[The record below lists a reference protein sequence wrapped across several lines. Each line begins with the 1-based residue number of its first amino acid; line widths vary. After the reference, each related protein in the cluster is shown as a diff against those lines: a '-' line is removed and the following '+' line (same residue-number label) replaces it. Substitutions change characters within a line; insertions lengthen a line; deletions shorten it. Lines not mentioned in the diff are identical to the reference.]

1 MKKFIIFNIMLL
13 IGLSDLYSNTFN
25 YDSAD
30 GKDIMT
36 AVGGKGKKQLKCK
49 KIGCISN
56 ANEKICGGRVVFNNT
71 TMDGTF
77 CDNYYGCGYGGD
89 KKCKVK
95 IYTYVDTD
103 LPLSLMGKLSKKY
116 KKIEKIEVTDENG
129 NQIDECKVRK
139 CSQGNYNCSNSD
151 YSNKESISEIEIFRY
166 EDQSLVYY
174 PTDERY
180 KVHLTTGNN
189 CSGYYVDYSFPPE
202 IGYITAEVIDSPCSK
217 EGCIEWETDAL
228 DILSIMPDI
237 GLEAIN
243 TDLIE
248 Y

>member
-36 AVGGKGKKQLKCK
+36 AIGGKGKKQLKCK
-49 KIGCISN
+49 KIGCVSN
-56 ANEKICGGRVVFNNT
+56 ANQKICGGRIIFDNT

-77 CDNYYGCGYGGD
+77 CDNDYECYGSYM
-89 KKCKVK
+89 KKCNVQ

-103 LPLSLMGKLSKKY
+103 LPLALMGKLTKKY

-129 NQIDECKVRK
+129 NQINGCKVRE
-139 CSQGNYNCSNSD
+139 CVLCPYIN

-166 EDQSLVYY
+166 EDQSLVYNYY

-180 KVHLTTGNN
+180 KVYLTTGNN
-189 CSGYYVDYSFPPE
+189 CSGYYVDYSSSPSE
-202 IGYITAEVIDSPCSK
+202 SRYITAELIDSPCSK

-237 GLEAIN
+237 GLEAIHTN
-243 TDLIE
+243 LIE